1 MQRLSLVCNGSTKF
15 YTWEDNNY
23 ESFFFVYFHSVV
35 WVNDEN
41 MFWPYVNKAVW
52 LTVALGGYFRYEGLL
67 LGQIQYPS
75 CYP

>member
-1 MQRLSLVCNGSTKF
+1 MVALNFIHGKIITMKV
-15 YTWEDNNY
+15 
-23 ESFFFVYFHSVV
+23 FFFVYFHSVV